1 MSLKLSPAHR
11 KRHARLHKMLDE
23 LIADFIDETQAL
35 PSKTTLLEL
44 LKWSYKQTQGEME

>member
-1 MSLKLSPAHR
+1 MPLKISIEHR
-11 KRHARLHKMLDE
+11 KRHVQLHKALDE

-35 PSKTTLLEL
+35 HSKTTLLEF